1 MGAQAILARDIF
13 ASSTVT
19 SFFFA
24 HLASRAMLGYQM
36 YSRYVML
43 VSLASIFRVYAGDLQ
58 ASPEKTVQYD
68 EARLKSVDAALQQ
81 EKKNHQYDEA
91 RLKSVDAALQQE
103 KNNQNIID
111 AEWYHALEDTR
122 QQLRKTKN
130 EYDNY
135 YFYSML
141 LLLSAAVLIFYLL
154 KSQSKIGVAPS
165 DGMDYPPLLHLIDAQ
180 NQSLGKTQHVQR
192 GLAEN
197 NKETVY
203 DEIQK
208 KWDAKVLGTQGYIK
222 TKKYDEIQKRWD
234 KKVLGVA
241 PSDGMDYQP
250 LLLSI

>member
-1 MGAQAILARDIF
+1 MD
-13 ASSTVT
+13 
-19 SFFFA
+19 
-24 HLASRAMLGYQM
+24 
-36 YSRYVML
+36 SRYAML
-43 VSLASIFRVYAGDLQ
+43 VSLAFTCGAYAGDLQ

-81 EKKNHQYDEA
+81 EKNNHQYDEA

-141 LLLSAAVLIFYLL
+141 LLLSAAVLIIFLL
-154 KSQSKIGVAPS
+154 KIAQNKIGVAPS
-165 DGMDYPPLLHLIDAQ
+165 DGMDYQPFLHLIDAQ
-180 NQSLGKTQHVQR
+180 NQTLGQNQHVQR

-203 DEIQK
+203 DAIQK
-208 KWDAKVLGTQGYIK
+208 RWDANVLGAQDNIYIK

-234 KKVLGVA
+234 EQVLGA
-241 PSDGMDYQP
+241 
-250 LLLSI
+250 